1 MSGKPA
7 ARQGD
12 MTQYGG
18 PIVQGSAGVRIGAP
32 TGVACSV
39 CPGGVTSGNPVN
51 PLLGAKV
58 LPGETDFALPGPLPF
73 ILSRTYSSY
82 RTKTPSPVGIFG
94 PGWKM
99 PADLRLQIRDN
110 ELILNDNGGR
120 SIHFEHLFPGEDG
133 FSRSELFW
141 LVRGGVAKLNESHRL
156 APLWQAL
163 PEELR
168 LSPHIYLATNSPQ
181 GPWWI
186 LGWSERVPGM
196 DEVLPAPLPP
206 NRVLTGLVDRFGR
219 TLTFRREAAGEFTG
233 EITSVTDG
241 AGRQFHLVLT
251 TQAQRAENA
260 RQQAIAAGT
269 KGPDIPDSLPDYTEY
284 GRDNGIRLS
293 AVWLTHD
300 PEYPENL
307 PGAPLASY
315 TWTPRGEL
323 AAVYDRSGTQMRHF
337 TYDDKCRGRMV
348 AHRYAGRPEM
358 RYRYDDTG
366 RVTEQFNPAGLSY
379 TYQYEKNCITITD
392 SLNRREVLHTEGEG
406 GLKRVVK
413 KELADGSITRSKF
426 DYMGRLQAQT
436 DAAGRKT
443 EYSPNVVTGL
453 VTRITTPDGRKSEF
467 YYNNQNQLTSASGSD
482 GLEIRRKYDEYGRLT
497 QETARNG
504 DVTRYSYD
512 NPHCELPSVTE
523 DATGSRKQMTWSRY
537 GQLLTFTDCSGYE
550 THYEYDRFGQMT
562 AVHHEEGA
570 SLYRNYDNRG
580 QLISV
585 KDTQG
590 RETRYEYNAAGDL
603 TVIVTPDGNRS
614 ETQYDAWGK
623 AISTTQGGLTRSMEY
638 DAAGRVITLTNEN
651 RSHSDFSYDT
661 LDRLV
666 QQRGFDGRTQRYRY
680 DLTGKLTQSEDE
692 GLITLW
698 HYDESDRITHRTVNS
713 EPAEQWQYND
723 HGWLKEISHI
733 SEGHRVAV
741 HYGYDR
747 KGRLTGERQTVHNP
761 ETGEL
766 LWQHETKHAYNEQG
780 QANRFQADSLPP
792 VEWLTYGSGY
802 LAGMKLGDTPL
813 VEYTRDKLHRETVRS
828 FGNNAYELT
837 STYTP
842 AGQLQ
847 SQHLNSLV
855 YDRDYDWNDNGELVR
870 ISGPRQTREYGYSA
884 TGRLES
890 VRTTAANLDI
900 RIPYATDPAGNR
912 LPDPELHPDSTLTAW
927 PDNRITEDAH
937 YLYRYDRYGRLTEK
951 TDRIPAGVIRT
962 DDERTHY
969 YHYDSQ
975 HRLVFYTRIQHEEAL
990 VESRYFY
997 DPLGRRTGKQV
1008 WRRERDLTGWMSL
1021 SRKPEVTWYGW
1032 DGDRLTTIQTDT
1044 TRIQTVYQPGS
1055 FIPLIRIETENGVL
1069 DKTPRRSLAEKLQLE
1084 GSEDGHGVVFPAEL
1098 VRRLDRLEGEIR
1110 ADRVSDESRTW
1121 LAQCGLAVEQLAKQ
1135 VEPEYTPERRLHL
1148 YHCDHRGL
1156 PLALISN
1163 EGATEWRGEYDEWG
1177 NQLNE
1182 ENLQQLYQPY
1192 RLPGQQYD
1200 DESGLCYNR
1209 NRYYDPLQGR
1219 YITQDPIGLDG
1230 GLNPYPYSLNP
1241 IEYIDPLGLEQLLL
1255 PSPGQKAAG
1264 QSCVIDPL
1272 TKQPIGS
1279 FAVDSKGNAMAVP
1292 IGGKVIGYPPNKINP
1307 PGIHTT
1313 YANGSNMYRLDPLGH
1328 PPVNTKPHAHAHL
1341 PGTGPH
1347 NTGQGASLDINGEI
1361 VPANSKA
1368 AHFYNVKMM
1377 GMFSFISSIV
1387 HMYTFGSCKNGTT
1400 GQCFCAMT
1408 KEMEYNVSQEDADA
1422 MCGYI
1427 DPI

>member
-219 TLTFRREAAGEFTG
+219 TLTFHREAAGELTG

-241 AGRQFHLVLT
+241 AGRQFRLVLT

-358 RYRYDDTG
+358 RYGYDDTG

-504 DVTRYSYD
+504 DVSRYSYD
-512 NPHCELPSVTE
+512 NPHSELPSVTE
-523 DATGSRKQMTWSRY
+523 DATGSRKQMMWSRY

-550 THYEYDRFGQMT
+550 THYEYDCFGQMT